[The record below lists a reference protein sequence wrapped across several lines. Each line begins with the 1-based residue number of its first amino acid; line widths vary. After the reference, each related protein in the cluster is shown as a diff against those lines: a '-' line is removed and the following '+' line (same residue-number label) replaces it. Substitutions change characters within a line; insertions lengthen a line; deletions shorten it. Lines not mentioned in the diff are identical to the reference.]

1 MRGFMNEKKEE
12 QKNELEIPK
21 TALAKAQDQ
30 KRIRT
35 DRFKSIYSNNMQV
48 GISMW
53 DMAITFGEI
62 VGEEDGKVIV
72 EELVQ
77 VKMTRELVKVLAS
90 ILLAN
95 IKQFEAQTGVQIAIP
110 VLAQGEETKDVETV
124 DS

>member
-1 MRGFMNEKKEE
+1 MNEKKEE